1 MEKKIVIGID
11 LGTTTSCVAVWEYG
25 HAVVIR
31 NGEGKSTTPSVVSY
45 TPTGRKVGETA
56 KRQAAIYPRT
66 TFSSVKR
73 LIGLPFSAVRN
84 SLDQFSYSVKQ
95 GEDDSVMLYANGEF
109 MQPEEISTC
118 VLESLKRTAEAY
130 LGQSITDAV
139 VTVPAYFNDNQ
150 RRATRKAAQ
159 DAGLNVEILNE
170 PTAAAMAYDQDR
182 QQTGRIA
189 VFDLGGG
196 TFDISVLN
204 YTRNFYEVCYTGG
217 DPHLGGDDVDRVIV
231 EWMKEYFSSRCT
243 RPVTYGPAQEQRIR
257 EAAERAKIDLSGS
270 EKTEVT
276 IPFLFPETEPYHLD
290 MKLSRDELERRMQ
303 PLLER
308 CERICFDA
316 LREARLDVTAI
327 DHVLL
332 VGGTTKMPCVREL
345 ATRIFRQTPSYSN
358 ESDEIV
364 AMGAAI
370 KGAELTGESRER
382 ILLDVT
388 ALSLGIAIRH
398 GVYDE
403 IIPANTSI
411 PTRCTKRYYAAS
423 REQPGVTI
431 VVSQEMVLDGV
442 RQHIVI
448 GTFDLM
454 GISSPDGE
462 APAVD
467 VTFDLDRAGL
477 LTVTAQDV
485 ASHNSVSHDLRDIGL
500 HADGHAGGMRRTAGE
515 NLSPDNNDFNE

>member
-1 MEKKIVIGID
+1 MEKRIVIGID
-11 LGTTTSCVAVWEYG
+11 LGTTNSCVAVWEYG
-25 HAVVIR
+25 RPVVIR

-45 TPTGRKVGETA
+45 TPTGRKIGEPA
-56 KRQAAIYPRT
+56 KRQAAIYPKT

-73 LIGLPFSAVRN
+73 LIGLPYSAVTRA
-84 SLDQFSYSVKQ
+84 LDQFSYSVKQ
-95 GEDDSVMLYANGEF
+95 GEGDSVLLYANGEF
-109 MQPEEISTC
+109 MPPEEISTC
-118 VLESLKRTAEAY
+118 VLDSLKRTAEEY
-130 LGQSITDAV
+130 LGQSVTDAV

-150 RRATRKAAQ
+150 RRATQKAAE

-170 PTAAAMAYDQDR
+170 PTAAAMAYGHEH
-182 QQTGRIA
+182 QQSGIIV

-196 TFDISVLN
+196 TFDISVLSC
-204 YTRNFYEVCYTGG
+204 TRNFYEVSYTGG

-231 EWMKEYFSSRCT
+231 EWMKEYYSSQCSA
-243 RPVTYGPAQEQRIR
+243 PVTYGAAQEQRIR

-276 IPFLFPETEPYHLD
+276 IPFLFPESEPHHLV
-290 MKLSRDELERRMQ
+290 MKLSRDELVRRIS
-303 PLLER
+303 PLIER
-308 CERICFDA
+308 CERICLDA
-316 LREARLDVTAI
+316 MRNAHLEVSSI
-327 DHVLL
+327 DQVLL
-332 VGGTTKMPCVREL
+332 VGGTTKMPCFREL
-345 ATRIFRQTPSYSN
+345 AARVFRQAPSYSN
-358 ESDEIV
+358 EADEIV

-370 KGAELTGESRER
+370 KGAELAGESQER

-423 REQPGVTI
+423 RDQPGVTI
-431 VVSQEMVLDGV
+431 VVSQEMVLDGA

-454 GISSPDGE
+454 GITSPDGE

-467 VTFDLDRAGL
+467 VTFDLDRSGL

-485 ASHNSVSHDLRDIGL
+485 ASQNRVSHDVRDIGL
-500 HADGHAGGMRRTAGE
+500 HTGNETAADHHTTNPKEPNR
-515 NLSPDNNDFNE
+515 